1 MKDRE
6 IRRRYNSQSRRY
18 FRRIL
23 GLYRQFK
30 KKYFYIKKRHL
41 KEINEAKKLSNEKL
55 DKDLENYFEKNKE
68 KQKDADVE
76 MKDK

>member
-1 MKDRE
+1 MLDPLL
-6 IRRRYNSQSRRY
+6 RY

-41 KEINEAKKLSNEKL
+41 KEINENKKLSNEKL

>member
-1 MKDRE
+1 MKGRE

-30 KKYFYIKKRHL
+30 KKYFYIKKKHL
-41 KEINEAKKLSNEKL
+41 KEINENKKLSNEKL

>member
-1 MKDRE
+1 MKGRE

-41 KEINEAKKLSNEKL
+41 KEINENKKLSNEKL

>member
-1 MKDRE
+1 MKGRE

-30 KKYFYIKKRHL
+30 KKYFYIQKKHL
-41 KEINEAKKLSNEKL
+41 KENNEAKKLSNEKL

>member
-1 MKDRE
+1 MKGRE

-30 KKYFYIKKRHL
+30 KKYFYIKKKHL
-41 KEINEAKKLSNEKL
+41 KENNEAKNLSNEKL

>member
-1 MKDRE
+1 MKGRE

-41 KEINEAKKLSNEKL
+41 KEINENKKLSNEKL

-76 MKDK
+76 MKD

>member
-1 MKDRE
+1 MKGRE

-30 KKYFYIKKRHL
+30 KKYFYIKKKHL
-41 KEINEAKKLSNEKL
+41 KENNEAKKLSNEKL

-68 KQKDADVE
+68 KQKNADVE

>member
-1 MKDRE
+1 MKGRE
-6 IRRRYNSQSRRY
+6 IRRRYNSQSRRC

-41 KEINEAKKLSNEKL
+41 KEKNEAKKLSNETL

>member
-1 MKDRE
+1 MKGRE

>member
-1 MKDRE
+1 MKGRE

-41 KEINEAKKLSNEKL
+41 KEINENKKLSNEKL

-68 KQKDADVE
+68 KQKDANVE
-76 MKDK
+76 MKDE

>member
-1 MKDRE
+1 MKGRE

-41 KEINEAKKLSNEKL
+41 KENNEAKNLSNEKL